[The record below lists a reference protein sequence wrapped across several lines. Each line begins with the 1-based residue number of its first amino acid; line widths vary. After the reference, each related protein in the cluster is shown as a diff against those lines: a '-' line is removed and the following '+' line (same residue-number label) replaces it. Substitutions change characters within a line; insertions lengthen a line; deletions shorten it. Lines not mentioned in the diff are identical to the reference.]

1 MTDNCR
7 CFVWTVSSFSSLS
20 WSLSRMM
27 SQETAGVFFFQ
38 VSKAPSVPINQPHS
52 TARSD
57 KSVFQ
62 LFLCGFVQF
71 VKISWAKWLQLTR
84 YSHWGFMDLESTG
97 LASIFHSRKETRKFR
112 CCLPSRVVGNS
123 QSWQCGCRDTDVKQN
138 GVNEQMSD
146 QTLSSIELHSPSW
159 VLIFLIIFMSVLWNV
174 MFCSFEGM
182 DHWVVLYHLDCSQ
195 RSSLNHNS
203 LTNGNCVMFTQ
214 PSIMVAHVWVRI
226 FKIEGMN

>member
-1 MTDNCR
+1 MFCLN
-7 CFVWTVSSFSSLS
+7 SE
-20 WSLSRMM
+20 
-27 SQETAGVFFFQ
+27 QFFFSFMIFVSDDVARDCWSFFFLQ

-71 VKISWAKWLQLTR
+71 LKISWAKWLQLTR

-138 GVNEQMSD
+138 GVNWTDVRSN
-146 QTLSSIELHSPSW
+146 IELHRTP
-159 VLIFLIIFMSVLWNV
+159 
-174 MFCSFEGM
+174 
-182 DHWVVLYHLDCSQ
+182 
-195 RSSLNHNS
+195 
-203 LTNGNCVMFTQ
+203 FTQ
-214 PSIMVAHVWVRI
+214 LSSNFFNHFYVSIVKCYVLFIWGHGSLGCSVSSGLQPA
-226 FKIEGMN
+226 FKSQPQLIDKRQLCYVYPTQYHGSSCMSEDI

>member
-1 MTDNCR
+1 MFCLN
-7 CFVWTVSSFSSLS
+7 SE
-20 WSLSRMM
+20 
-27 SQETAGVFFFQ
+27 QFFFSFMIFVSDDVARDCWSFFFLQ

-138 GVNEQMSD
+138 GVNWTDVRSN
-146 QTLSSIELHSPSW
+146 IELHRTP
-159 VLIFLIIFMSVLWNV
+159 
-174 MFCSFEGM
+174 
-182 DHWVVLYHLDCSQ
+182 
-195 RSSLNHNS
+195 
-203 LTNGNCVMFTQ
+203 FTQ
-214 PSIMVAHVWVRI
+214 LCSNS
-226 FKIEGMN
+226 F

>member
-71 VKISWAKWLQLTR
+71 VNISWAKWLQLTR

-146 QTLSSIELHSPSW
+146 QTLSSIELHSPSC
-159 VLIFLIIFMSVLWNV
+159 VLILFNYFYVSIVKRYVLFIWGHG
-174 MFCSFEGM
+174 S
-182 DHWVVLYHLDCSQ
+182 LDCKFKEV
-195 RSSLNHNS
+195 L
-203 LTNGNCVMFTQ
+203 LTLAKLCIIWTAASVPVSTTTHWQTAIVLCLPNPV
-214 PSIMVAHVWVRI
+214 SW
-226 FKIEGMN
+226 

>member
-20 WSLSRMM
+20 WSLSRMI

-84 YSHWGFMDLESTG
+84 YSHRGFMDLESTG

-123 QSWQCGCRDTDVKQN
+123 QSWQCGWRDTDVKQN
-138 GVNEQMSD
+138 GVNWTDVRSN
-146 QTLSSIELHSPSW
+146 IELHRTP
-159 VLIFLIIFMSVLWNV
+159 
-174 MFCSFEGM
+174 
-182 DHWVVLYHLDCSQ
+182 
-195 RSSLNHNS
+195 
-203 LTNGNCVMFTQ
+203 FTQ
-214 PSIMVAHVWVRI
+214 LCSNS
-226 FKIEGMN
+226 F

>member
-1 MTDNCR
+1 MFCLN
-7 CFVWTVSSFSSLS
+7 SE
-20 WSLSRMM
+20 
-27 SQETAGVFFFQ
+27 QFFFSFMIFVSDDVARDCWSFFFLQ

-97 LASIFHSRKETRKFR
+97 LASIFHLRKETRKFR

-123 QSWQCGCRDTDVKQN
+123 QSWQCGWRDTDVKQN

-146 QTLSSIELHSPSW
+146 QTLRSIELHSPSC
-159 VLIFLIIFMSVLWNV
+159 VLILFNYFYVSIVKRYVLFIWGHGSLGCSVSSGLQPAFKSQPQLIDKRQLCYVYPTQYHGSSCMS
-174 MFCSFEGM
+174 E
-182 DHWVVLYHLDCSQ
+182 D
-195 RSSLNHNS
+195 
-203 LTNGNCVMFTQ
+203 
-214 PSIMVAHVWVRI
+214 I
-226 FKIEGMN
+226 

>member
-1 MTDNCR
+1 MFCLN
-7 CFVWTVSSFSSLS
+7 SE
-20 WSLSRMM
+20 
-27 SQETAGVFFFQ
+27 QFFFSFMIFVSDDVARDCWSFFFLQ

-123 QSWQCGCRDTDVKQN
+123 QSWQCGWRDTDVKQN
-138 GVNEQMSD
+138 GVNWTDVRSN
-146 QTLSSIELHSPSW
+146 IELHRTP
-159 VLIFLIIFMSVLWNV
+159 
-174 MFCSFEGM
+174 
-182 DHWVVLYHLDCSQ
+182 
-195 RSSLNHNS
+195 
-203 LTNGNCVMFTQ
+203 FTQ
-214 PSIMVAHVWVRI
+214 LCSNS
-226 FKIEGMN
+226 F